1 MANGYGSSPSSSR
14 KSNVDSQGKK
24 APPGYHYMPDG
35 SLMSD
40 KEHEELYESKSKMD
54 AEAVELIP
62 KSIQEHGCH
71 NASRGKSA
79 SSMPLPVFRICAYNL
94 VPTYAVNNTQDWISV
109 PYSQSNPW
117 MIAKITNSFFGN
129 TPSGFMNF
137 FADIS
142 AQVGGL
148 AVGETVEISNNMLQS
163 NTTSSGGGV
172 CLSSISGGA
181 VSGIANK
188 FCVEYLGMHQH
199 PSVGTMSPIPAPNY
213 TGFFYDWDGSFISF
227 LPFVHSFLKWDCCK
241 GRLIVSTVYGC
252 MDSNSPN
259 YNPLA
264 TVDDGSCYPCDCTY
278 SGGFWCETHN
288 HLPVAGYSPL
298 PPVWIGTL
306 STLSNFIDSMWNGFT
321 NNGCQYLE
329 NRILLWTSQLPN
341 ITNANHL
348 TQKQGKINWA
358 TAVLDNCDCN
368 PTDFCYEIGDV
379 GPGGGIVF
387 STPMTG
393 GNSTSYYYEMHIE
406 DLAYCSNNWS
416 EITHLNPIIQ
426 PPNPMDIRCEEGVFD
441 WSLWNAQQIPF
452 AEWGGYNYNVGQ
464 LDVFPQHVGIGL
476 ANTTAQIASS
486 SIQAVVFPSNET
498 ASSLCDNLTAF
509 NAPNPT
515 GFSDWYLPSAGEW
528 ELINQNIGPSTTFAA
543 ISNLEVS
550 PNTGFGYAGYGPIL
564 EKYPRYYWTS
574 SALINPLPT
583 APDTNHLQAYAYSIS
598 TSNTVPQGVVVA
610 DRCSALGVRAIRR
623 FKCPTILPPPPPD
636 PSFYNYRDA
645 AYGHLGWTAALATV
659 TTPGT
664 CTSGQMHTQT
674 WEKDVIGLDEF
685 FIGLATTDVLG
696 NIYNKTDFENVN
708 NPDGYTISIWDNNK
722 NYLGKWHYNNAQS
735 VQYSYANLL
744 STPGI
749 KRVVEISPSVVECVG
764 DRFFNEP
771 ELPKIINIKLTNVT
785 HLEGPNPKVRY
796 GSNSPYYLNHA
807 QTIAHGVV
815 PNNYTVDY
823 ETGTNGG
830 HTSSYCFVKFECAAT
845 LSNQFE
851 NIHTGP
857 NTDPQNSHVICTGK
871 WVRLGQIQGSATSI
885 FSPQQYSTP
894 PFTFNQAS
902 MDVYNEQW
910 TGNTNVNG
918 TGPQSRHVSG
928 RIGIGTGDVN
938 SFAFGHSNWLAS
950 QLQADIINP
959 VYGTPNNWNEP
970 FLQNLYVGQTWPLHY
985 LHPWFASAPPSSAL
999 TSNGI
1004 TWYPDLQTAINTT
1017 TANQNGPC
1025 YTGNDSLNIINI

>member
-1 MANGYGSSPSSSR
+1 MANGYGSLPSSSI

-24 APPGYHYMPDG
+24 APPGFHYMPDG

-40 KEHEELYESKSKMD
+40 
-54 AEAVELIP
+54 EAHAKLSVNPSNEF
-62 KSIQEHGCH
+62 H
-71 NASRGKSA
+71 NWKKC
-79 SSMPLPVFRICAYNL
+79 SSQPSP
-94 VPTYAVNNTQDWISV
+94 
-109 PYSQSNPW
+109 NPW
-117 MIAKITNSFFGN
+117 PGGSPKVWLDEANSYGQ
-129 TPSGFMNF
+129 TMVPSGTPYGSPLIAAASTVLYNAYGSPNVGDVVKISTNHPKQFPMDWCLEYLGSTPTQQNPMTHWDVVSNAIYLSTS
-137 FADIS
+137 ADCS
-142 AQVGGL
+142 
-148 AVGETVEISNNMLQS
+148 TCSS
-163 NTTSSGGGV
+163 TTSS
-172 CLSSISGGA
+172 A
-181 VSGIANK
+181 VYGCTDPTAS
-188 FCVEYLGMHQH
+188 
-199 PSVGTMSPIPAPNY
+199 NY
-213 TGFFYDWDGSFISF
+213 NPLATIDDGSCATF
-227 LPFVHSFLKWDCCK
+227 
-241 GRLIVSTVYGC
+241 GC
-252 MDSNSPN
+252 MDSSSPN

-264 TVDDGSCYPCDCTY
+264 TVDDGTCFPCDCTY
-278 SGGFWCETHN
+278 NGGFWCETHN

-348 TQKQGKINWA
+348 TQKQGKIDWA

-426 PPNPMDIRCEEGVFD
+426 PPNPMDMRCEEGIFD

-464 LDVFPQHVGIGL
+464 LDVFPQYVGIGL
-476 ANTTAQIASS
+476 ANTTAQIASP

-550 PNTGFGYAGYGPIL
+550 PNTGFGYPGVGPIL

-623 FKCPTILPPPPPD
+623 FKCPTILPPQQPPR
-636 PSFYNYRDA
+636 FYNYRDVYFGA
-645 AYGHLGWTAALATV
+645 NMV
-659 TTPGT
+659 KMPSITTPGM
-664 CTSGQMHTQT
+664 CNSGNMISAFAYNA
-674 WEKDVIGLDEF
+674 WKNDVIGLNKF
-685 FIGLATTDVLG
+685 TIGLAATDVLG
-696 NIYNKTDFENVN
+696 NTYNRHDFKMAS
-708 NPDGYTISIWDNNK
+708 NPSGYTITIWDNNK
-722 NYLGKWHYNNAQS
+722 NYLGKWHYAGLEIYPQTPHL
-735 VQYSYANLL
+735 NLL
-744 STPGI
+744 SRPGM
-749 KRVVEISPSVVECVG
+749 KRVVDQGGGVVQVLG
-764 DRFFNEP
+764 DHFAGNSSNNSNITP
-771 ELPKIINIKLTNVT
+771 ELPRFINLRLINVT
-785 HLEGPNPKVRY
+785 HLDGPNPLVRY
-796 GSNSPYYLNHA
+796 GTNTPLTEAAAVSNGCALNNFNID
-807 QTIAHGVV
+807 T
-815 PNNYTVDY
+815 
-823 ETGTNGG
+823 ETGCVG
-830 HTSSYCFVKFECAAT
+830 HQTSSYCFIKFECDAT
-845 LSNQFE
+845 SGNQFE
-851 NIHTGP
+851 NLDTGP
-857 NTDPQNSHVICTGK
+857 NTDPQGSHVICTGK
-871 WVRLGQIQGSATSI
+871 WINLFSNSPPGAFANAMAGTNLTPAAMNIYNESWTSGYGYGEHVRHLSGRLG
-885 FSPQQYSTP
+885 
-894 PFTFNQAS
+894 
-902 MDVYNEQW
+902 V
-910 TGNTNVNG
+910 G
-918 TGPQSRHVSG
+918 TGLYANLPNGS
-928 RIGIGTGDVN
+928 
-938 SFAFGHSNWLAS
+938 WLAS
-950 QLQADIINP
+950 VSQTYAENP

-970 FLQNLYVGQTWPLHY
+970 QIPNLFLGQTWPLHY
-985 LHPWFASAPPSSAL
+985 LHPWFASAPPSSSL
-999 TSNGI
+999 TNNGI

-1017 TANQNGPC
+1017 AADQNGPC
-1025 YTGNDSLNIINI
+1025 YTGNDSINIANS